1 MSDVETLIAN
11 RKYEAGFS
19 TDIETEIVPAKLR
32 NKAGIIGAALV
43 ATRAAH
49 GA

>member
-19 TDIETEIVPAKLR
+19 TDIETEIVPKGQ
-32 NKAGIIGAALV
+32 KDYK
-43 ATRAAH
+43 
-49 GA
+49 